1 MKIVSLKIKQGMFD
15 KTFDFSSEVNIIYS
29 SENSVGKTTLLR
41 FLMYSLGYSI
51 PSTRGINFERYELFL
66 DVLDNENKP
75 CVLYRQRDYM
85 TLTGENGEES
95 YSLPHDMFSIH
106 EKLFG
111 ISNADVLDNLLGTFY
126 VDQEKG
132 WTLLNRGKP
141 IGNNHFSIEKLIL
154 GLSNRSDKELSD
166 RLSATKREL
175 QKYRQMFDTAK
186 YQREI
191 NDLNEN
197 LAYNTADEEVD
208 RTLDTLRFERKPIYD
223 ELKRVESVIRKNTS
237 FKKYIGSMKLFVRA
251 NDGTEIPV
259 NEDTI
264 VGYLDNVDYLIAKRQ
279 LISDQLTSI
288 DNKIKTLER
297 LQDKEIA
304 LFDVQTMVQNFDASI
319 SKIDIDLIATEK
331 AIKRLEKERK
341 GLEDSMTQSVR
352 FNNPIIAE
360 LHTLISSYAAEL
372 GVDEQYVRPN
382 TDYIFTSDLKSLSGA
397 IFHKIVFAFKLSY
410 IKTISN
416 HTGALLPIVLD
427 SPSGREVDKINVN
440 DMMQLLARDFS
451 DHQIIIASIYTY
463 DFKNVKIIE
472 LKNRLLDF

>member
-1 MKIVSLKIKQGMFD
+1 MKIISLKIKQGMFENI
-15 KTFDFSSEVNIIYS
+15 FDFASGVNIVYS
-29 SENSVGKTTLLR
+29 AENSVGKTTLLR

-51 PSTRGINFERYELFL
+51 PSTRGINFERFELFL
-66 DVLDNENKP
+66 DVLNNNNIP
-75 CVLYRQRDYM
+75 CLLYRQRDYM
-85 TLTGENGEES
+85 TMTSEDIES
-95 YSLPHDMFSIH
+95 TYSLPHDMHSVH
-106 EKLFG
+106 ERLFG
-111 ISNADVLDNLLGTFY
+111 ISNIDVSDNLLGAFY

-154 GLSNRSDKELSD
+154 GLSNRTDKELAD

-197 LAYNTADEEVD
+197 LAYSTADEEVD
-208 RTLDTLRFERKPIYD
+208 RTLDALRFERKPFSD
-223 ELKRVESVIRKNTS
+223 ELKRVENVIRKNTS
-237 FKKYIGSMKLFVRA
+237 FKKYISSMKLFVRA
-251 NDGTEIPV
+251 DDGTQIPV
-259 NEDTI
+259 NENTI

-304 LFDVQTMVQNFDASI
+304 LFDIQTMVQNFDASI
-319 SKIDIDLIATEK
+319 SKINIDLVATEK
-331 AIKRLEKERK
+331 AIRKLEKERK
-341 GLEDSMTQSVR
+341 DLEDSITQSVR
-352 FNNPIIAE
+352 LNNPIITE

-397 IFHKIVFAFKLSY
+397 IFHKIVFAFKMTY
-410 IKTISN
+410 IKAIFN
-416 HTGALLPIVLD
+416 HTGALLPIILD

-440 DMMQLLARDFS
+440 DMMRILARDFS
-451 DHQIIIASIYTY
+451 NHQIIIASIYTY
-463 DFKNVKIIE
+463 NFEDAKVIE
-472 LKNRLLDF
+472 LKHRLLDF